1 MPNKNAVA
9 YHNVPGI
16 SLVKEA
22 ISIPL
27 SKITINP
34 ETNVTRAEAKID
46 DKHVNDLV
54 AHISENGIDEDLPRP
69 IVEQD
74 GVDHYI
80 VRDGHHRAEALGLM
94 DEKEIVCD
102 VFSFAD
108 KHALHAFQAKANM
121 HPPQKMGNQVG
132 LVNAL
137 GGEIKSGR
145 LLNTQTDVEARVRE
159 IAKGKN
165 HKWKQGVIAKII
177 DNNGTHESWIN
188 YSDKRAKDVLNPLG
202 YTTGFHFNPKTGRY
216 GAVVTAGSE
225 WRVACRAIHAYNAS
239 SHNGPGIQT
248 DLIIKVDR
256 KGNDDVMKKRQAV
269 ITTMNAILDG
279 ILEATDSTWKH
290 GHLPVRYVG
299 ALPQDAGSIME
310 ESIKKGIIKCDPD
323 DPKFT

>member
-34 ETNVTRAEAKID
+34 ETNVTRTEDKID

-80 VRDGHHRAEALGLM
+80 VRDGHHRAEAFGLM

-102 VFSFAD
+102 IFSFAD
-108 KHALHAFQAKANM
+108 EHALHAFQAKANM
-121 HPPQKMGNQVG
+121 HPPQKMGNQAS
-132 LVNAL
+132 LANTLSA
-137 GGEIKSGR
+137 EIDAGR
-145 LLNTQTDVEARVRE
+145 LLNTQDEVEARVKE
-159 IAKGKN
+159 GAKGKN
-165 HKWKQGVIAKII
+165 TQWKQGVVAKVRVL
-177 DNNGTHESWIN
+177 NGFQESWIK

-202 YTTGFHFNPKTGRY
+202 YTTGFQFNPKTGRY

-225 WRVACRAIHAYNAS
+225 WRIAMRAILAYNAS

-248 DLIIKVDR
+248 DVIIKVDR
-256 KGNDDVMKKRQAV
+256 SGNDDVMEKRQAV
-269 ITTMNAILDG
+269 ITMMNRILDG

-290 GHLPVRYVG
+290 GHSPIRFVG
-299 ALPQDAGSIME
+299 ALPQDAGSIWG
-310 ESIKKGIIKCDPD
+310 ESIDDGIIECDPD
-323 DPKFT
+323 DPKFI